1 MTQTTGDV
9 IAEVRGQIGCITLNR
24 PKALNALSLGMV
36 RDLMGVLLAWRNDPQ
51 RCRTLRFISLE
62 KHPFAAADL
71 AIAHAAWPEFAEL
84 ATQLQA
90 QWPLLTPGVHRL
102 FLDNRL
108 GDCAGRCRFRRCLG
122 HDLLGFSLCAG

>member
-51 RCRTLRFISLE
+51 V
-62 KHPFAAADL
+62 L
-71 AIAHAAWPEFAEL
+71 AVAIRGSNKEEWFQ
-84 ATQLQA
+84 TGK
-90 QWPLLTPGVHRL
+90 TTSDR
-102 FLDNRL
+102 
-108 GDCAGRCRFRRCLG
+108 
-122 HDLLGFSLCAG
+122 